1 LTKPQIIEEA
11 AWTTQTLLEA
21 ISILWKR
28 GQKKGGLDIQDIS
41 KIVEDLEAYP
51 ATILYELKNRLAM
64 EIQNQVEEQELC
76 PNCFHELEDCNIV
89 EEDGGKVPQNKGCPE
104 CGYMQ

>member
-1 LTKPQIIEEA
+1 MTHKPDHQWTVNTILA
-11 AWTTQTLLEA
+11 AINA
-21 ISILWKR
+21 LWIR
-28 GQKKGGLDIQDIS
+28 GQQKGGIDVQDVN

-51 ATILYELKNRLAM
+51 ATVMWELKKKLS
-64 EIQNQVEEQELC
+64 EEVQNQVEEQELC
-76 PNCFHELEDCNIV
+76 PDCFHELEDCNIV